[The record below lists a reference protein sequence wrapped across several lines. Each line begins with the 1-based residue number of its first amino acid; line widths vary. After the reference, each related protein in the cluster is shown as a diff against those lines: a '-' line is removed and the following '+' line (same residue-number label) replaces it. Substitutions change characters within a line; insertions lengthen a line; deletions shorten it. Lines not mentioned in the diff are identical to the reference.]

1 MIFTWWG
8 ADSHNYTQNQQ
19 REPGQRHDAPLLL
32 VPKQGALKLPVNALP
47 FTILISASPYIVRG
61 SIAWHGCGR
70 GIPLSGDRTISVAGD
85 EVWEPTSMYRNIQGL
100 LNFAFSNEVTIEN
113 FKKSEANLSFF
124 IIEVYKI
131 ELEFVFHDLL
141 KDKKV
146 HVFWFLVLFWEDIH

>member
-8 ADSHNYTQNQQ
+8 ADSDNYTQNQQ

-32 VPKQGALKLPVNALP
+32 VPKQGVLKLPVNPLP
-47 FTILISASPYIVRG
+47 LTILISAFLYIVTC

-70 GIPLSGDRTISVAGD
+70 GIPLSDDRTISVAGD

-113 FKKSEANLSFF
+113 FKNLKQT
-124 IIEVYKI
+124 Y
-131 ELEFVFHDLL
+131 
-141 KDKKV
+141 
-146 HVFWFLVLFWEDIH
+146 LFSLQKFTRLN